1 MAYLVAVL
9 VWLLALA
16 LLLPAVIGPWGF
28 PEPITS
34 LAREIDSRM
43 TLTFILSGVIFL
55 LSQFALGYAVL
66 RFGRKRKQA
75 VSYVEGSDRW
85 EMLWTT
91 GGAVIFVGLA
101 LASYSAW
108 AEARFDAER
117 RGAGNPDRLIVEVV
131 GQQFVWNV
139 RYPGPD
145 GDFGPT
151 DPKLVDDSIGNA
163 LGVDRSHPM
172 GDDDLIVPRL
182 GLPVGREVEIV
193 LKSKDVVHNFFV
205 PELRIKLDA
214 VPGLEGRL
222 RFTPDKTGTYEIA
235 CSELCG
241 LGHYRMRAFMEVM
254 EPAAFQTWLTAQ
266 AQYVQ

>member
-1 MAYLVAVL
+1 MAYFVAVA

-16 LLLPAVIGPWGF
+16 LILPAYLGPWGF
-28 PEPITS
+28 PEAITP
-34 LAREIDSRM
+34 LAREIDNRM

-55 LSQFALGYAVL
+55 LSQFALGYAVI
-66 RFGRKRKQA
+66 RFGRKRKEA
-75 VSYVEGSDRW
+75 ANYIEGSNRL
-85 EMLWTT
+85 ELLWTA
-91 GGAVIFVGLA
+91 GGAAIFIGLS

-117 RGAGNPDRLIVEVV
+117 RSAGDADRLIVEVV
-131 GQQFVWNV
+131 GQQFVWNI
-139 RYPGPD
+139 RYTGPD

-151 DPKLVDDSIGNA
+151 DPKLIDDSMGNP

-172 GDDDLIVPRL
+172 GEDDLIVPRL
-182 GLPVGREVEIV
+182 ALPVGREVEIV
-193 LKSKDVVHNFFV
+193 LKSKDVLHNFFV
-205 PELRIKLDA
+205 PELRIKLDS

-254 EPAAFQTWLTAQ
+254 EPAAFETWLAEQ

>member
-1 MAYLVAVL
+1 MAYFVAVAI
-9 VWLLALA
+9 WLFALA
-16 LLLPAVIGPWGF
+16 LLLPAWLGWWGF
-28 PEPITS
+28 PEAITP
-34 LAREIDSRM
+34 LARQIDSRM
-43 TLTFILSGVIFL
+43 MLTSILSGAIFL

-66 RFGRKRKQA
+66 RFGRKRKGA
-75 VSYVEGSDRW
+75 ATYIEGSDRW

-91 GGAVIFVGLA
+91 GGAAIFIGLA

-117 RGAGNPDRLIVEVV
+117 HGAGDADRLIVEVV

-151 DPKLVDDSIGNA
+151 DPKLIDDSMGNA
-163 LGVDRSHPM
+163 LGVDRTHPM
-172 GDDDLIVPRL
+172 GKDDLIVPRL
-182 GLPVGREVEIV
+182 ALPVGREVEIV
-193 LKSKDVVHNFFV
+193 LKSKDVLHDFFV

-214 VPGLEGRL
+214 VPGLESRL

-254 EPAAFQTWLTAQ
+254 EPAAFETWLTEQ

>member
-1 MAYLVAVL
+1 MAYLVAVA

-16 LLLPAVIGPWGF
+16 LILPVCLGLWGF
-28 PEPITS
+28 PESITP
-34 LAREIDSRM
+34 LARQIDSRM

-66 RFGRKRKQA
+66 RFGRKRKEA
-75 VSYVEGSDRW
+75 ATYIEGSDRW
-85 EMLWTT
+85 EMLWTA
-91 GGAVIFVGLA
+91 GGAAIFIGLA

-117 RGAGNPDRLIVEVV
+117 RGTGDADRLIVEVV
-131 GQQFVWNV
+131 GQQFVWNI
-139 RYPGPD
+139 RYAGSD

-151 DPKLVDDSIGNA
+151 DPKLVDDSMGNA

-172 GDDDLIVPRL
+172 GEDDLIVPRL
-182 GLPVGREVEIV
+182 ALPVGREVEIV

-241 LGHYRMRAFMEVM
+241 LGHYRMRAFMDVM
-254 EPAAFQTWLTAQ
+254 EPAAFETWLAEQ

>member
-1 MAYLVAVL
+1 MALFTALVI
-9 VWLLALA
+9 WLLALA
-16 LLLPAVIGPWGF
+16 LLLPAWLGPWGF
-28 PEPITS
+28 PEAITP
-34 LAREIDSRM
+34 LARQIDSRM

-66 RFGRKRKQA
+66 RFSRKRKEA
-75 VSYVEGSDRW
+75 AIYVTGNDRL

-91 GGAVIFVGLA
+91 GGLALFIGLS

-117 RGAGNPDRLIVEVV
+117 HAEGDPNRLIVEVV
-131 GQQFVWNV
+131 GQQFVWNM
-139 RYPGPD
+139 RYAGPN
-145 GDFGPT
+145 GEFGPT
-151 DPKLVDDSIGNA
+151 DPQLIDDSMGNA
-163 LGVDRSHPM
+163 VGVDRSHPM
-172 GDDDLIVPRL
+172 GADDLIVPRMA
-182 GLPVGREVEIV
+182 LPVGREVEIV
-193 LKSKDVVHNFFV
+193 LKSKDVLHNFFV

-241 LGHYRMRAFMEVM
+241 LGHYRMRAFMDVM
-254 EPAAFQTWLTAQ
+254 QPAAFETWLLEQ
-266 AQYVQ
+266 AQYLQ

>member
-1 MAYLVAVL
+1 MAFFVAVAI
-9 VWLLALA
+9 WLFALA
-16 LLLPAVIGPWGF
+16 LLLPAWLGPWGF
-28 PEPITS
+28 PEAITP
-34 LAREIDSRM
+34 LARQIDSRM
-43 TLTFILSGVIFL
+43 TLTFVLSGAIFL

-66 RFGRKRKQA
+66 RFGRQRKEA
-75 VSYVEGSDRW
+75 ATYIEGSARW

-91 GGAVIFVGLA
+91 GGAAIFIGLS

-117 RGAGNPDRLIVEVV
+117 HSAGDPDRLIVEVV
-131 GQQFVWNV
+131 GQQFVWNI
-139 RYPGPD
+139 RYTGPD

-151 DPKLVDDSIGNA
+151 DPKLIDDSMGNA
-163 LGVDRSHPM
+163 LGVDRTHPVAE
-172 GDDDLIVPRL
+172 DDLIVPRL
-182 GLPVGREVEIV
+182 ALPVGREVEIV
-193 LKSKDVVHNFFV
+193 LKSKDVLHNFFV

-222 RFTPDKTGTYEIA
+222 RFTPDKKGTYEIA

-254 EPAAFQTWLTAQ
+254 EPPAFETWLAEQ